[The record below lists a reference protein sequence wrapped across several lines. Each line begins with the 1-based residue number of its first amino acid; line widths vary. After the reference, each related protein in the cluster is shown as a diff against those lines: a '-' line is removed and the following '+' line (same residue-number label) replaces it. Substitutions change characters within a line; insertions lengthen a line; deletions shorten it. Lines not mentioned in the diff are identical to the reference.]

1 VQDLRYALRSLRAQ
15 PVFTLAAI
23 ATLAIGTGANA
34 AIFSLFYQVL
44 VRPLPYREPDRLVWV
59 WNTYGRA
66 AEERTAV
73 SIPDYLDRKDGAAAI
88 EDATLFTRRSFA
100 LTGGASPERLRALAV
115 TPSFFTTL
123 GRQPAHGRSFGQNE
137 AAPGADRF
145 AVLTDA
151 FWRSHFAADPRIAGR
166 EMELNGESWTVL
178 GVMPSDV
185 LLPVPDIAVIVPFA
199 FTPAQRSD
207 AERGNEFS
215 FMIARLRPGATIA
228 QLDQQIARIV
238 EETIVRVPA
247 RAGYIRNSGFSGRA
261 VSLHDR
267 LVGTSRQT
275 LYLLQLAV
283 VLVLL
288 IACVNVAN
296 LLLMRA
302 NRRGR
307 ELALRAALG
316 AGRARILRQLI
327 VEGLVLSIA
336 GAAGGAFVG
345 LVAMKLLAILGT
357 QQLPLAMTAT
367 LDWPV
372 LLTTGAIAIATGVIF
387 GLVPAAS
394 LLSGDLEASLRNE
407 SSRGTVGRRTGNVRS
422 LMVAVE
428 AAMAIA
434 LLVGAGLLIKSLVRV
449 LAVDPGFVT
458 GRVLTAQVALP
469 RPRYVDPGA
478 RRAFWQSLSTKLRE
492 IPEVEAAGLTSA
504 VPFSGTGSAGTYQ
517 LASRPPGPTEKP
529 PHAQLETVGGDYF
542 RALQIP
548 VLEGRV
554 FDERD
559 GPDQERVVV
568 VDRLLVL
575 RRFSDR
581 SPIGELLTFGG
592 QRTYRIVG
600 VVGTINAADLS
611 QPVPEERIYE
621 SSTQDAATA
630 MGIVLRTSSDS
641 SAVVRQVRQAVE
653 SIDPEQPIADVRTM
667 EDWIAR
673 SLQPRRAPA
682 RLVSLFGG
690 VSLLLAAIGIYGV
703 VAFAANQRARE
714 FGIRR
719 ALGADR
725 ASILALVF
733 AQGLRPTIFGVAAGL
748 AGSVAVASYYDSMLY
763 DVGARDPIVLAGAT
777 TLLLAVAAAACS
789 VPARIAT
796 RSDPMV
802 ALREE

>member
-1 VQDLRYALRSLRAQ
+1 MQDLRYALRSLRAQ
-15 PVFTLAAI
+15 PVFTLAVI
-23 ATLAIGTGANA
+23 ATLATGTGANA

-44 VRPLPYREPDRLVWV
+44 VRPLPYRQPDRLVWV
-59 WNTYGRA
+59 WNSYGRA
-66 AEERTAV
+66 GEERTAV
-73 SIPDYLDRKDGAAAI
+73 SIPDFLDRKTGAAAI
-88 EDATLFTRRSFA
+88 EDATLFTGRSLA
-100 LTGGASPERLRALAV
+100 LTGDAFPERLRALAV
-115 TPSFFTTL
+115 TPSFFATL
-123 GRQPAHGRSFGQNE
+123 GRQPALGRSFSERE

-151 FWRSHFAADPRIAGR
+151 FWRSHFGSDPRIAGR
-166 EMELNGESWTVL
+166 SMELNGEAWTVL
-178 GVMPSDV
+178 GVMPPDV
-185 LLPVPDIAVIVPFA
+185 LLPLRDIAVIVPFA

-215 FMIARLRPGATIA
+215 FMIARLRPGATIP

-247 RAGYIRNSGFSGRA
+247 RAAYMRNSGFGGRA

-275 LYLLQLAV
+275 IYLLQAAV

-296 LLLMRA
+296 LLLMRS

-307 ELALRAALG
+307 ELALRSALG
-316 AGRARILRQLI
+316 AGRGRIVRQLI
-327 VEGLVLSIA
+327 VEGLVVSIA
-336 GAAGGAFVG
+336 GAAAGAVLG
-345 LVAMKLLAILGT
+345 LLGMKLLAVTG
-357 QQLPLAMTAT
+357 QEQLPVVVSAT
-367 LDWPV
+367 LDFPV
-372 LLTTGAIAIATGVIF
+372 LLTTGGIAIATGLIF
-387 GLVPAAS
+387 GVVPALGLMRGDLAAS
-394 LLSGDLEASLRNE
+394 LRDE
-407 SSRGTVGRRTGNVRS
+407 SSRGTGGRRTGRVRS
-422 LMVAVE
+422 LLVAVE
-428 AAMAIA
+428 TAMALA

-449 LAVDPGFVT
+449 VAVDPGFVAN
-458 GRVLTAQVALP
+458 RVLTAQVALP
-469 RPRYVDPGA
+469 RPRYADPAA
-478 RRAFWQSLSTKLRE
+478 RRAFWQSLSAKLRE
-492 IPEVEAAGLTSA
+492 IPEVDAAGLTSV
-504 VPFSGTGSAGTYQ
+504 VPFSGTVSAGTYE
-517 LASRPPGPTEKP
+517 LAGRPLGPTEKP

-548 VLEGRV
+548 VLEGRG
-554 FDERD
+554 FDEQD
-559 GPDQERVVV
+559 GADRERVVI
-568 VDRLLVL
+568 VDRLLA
-575 RRFSDR
+575 RRQFPDR

-592 QRTYRIVG
+592 PRTYRIVG

-621 SSTQDAATA
+621 SVTQDAAAA
-630 MGIVLRTSSDS
+630 MGIVVRTSVDP
-641 SAVVRQVRQAVE
+641 SAVVRQLRQAVE
-653 SIDPEQPIADVRTM
+653 SIDPGQPIADVRTM
-667 EDWIAR
+667 DDWIDR

-682 RLVSLFGG
+682 RLVSVFGG

-703 VAFAANQRARE
+703 VAFAVNQRARE

-725 ASILALVF
+725 ASILALVL
-733 AQGLRPTIFGVAAGL
+733 AQGLRPTVAGAAAGL
-748 AGSVAVASYYDSMLY
+748 VASFAIARYFESMLY
-763 DVGARDPIVLAGAT
+763 GVGARDPIVLAGAAA
-777 TLLLAVAAAACS
+777 LLLAVAASACY

>member
-1 VQDLRYALRSLRAQ
+1 MQDLRYALRSLRRQ
-15 PVFTLAAI
+15 PVFTLAVV

-44 VRPLPYREPDRLVWV
+44 VRPLPYPEPDRLVWV

-66 AEERTAV
+66 GEERTAV
-73 SIPDYLDRKDGAAAI
+73 SIPDFLDRKAGAAAI
-88 EDATLFTRRSFA
+88 GDATLFTGRSLA
-100 LTGGASPERLRALAV
+100 LTGGSSPERLRALAV
-115 TPSFFTTL
+115 TPSFFSTI
-123 GRQPAHGRSFGQNE
+123 GRQPGLGRGFSDGE

-145 AVLTDA
+145 TVLTDA
-151 FWRSHFAADPRIAGR
+151 FWRSHFGADPRIAGR
-166 EMELNGESWTVL
+166 SMELNGESWTVL
-178 GVMPSDV
+178 GVMPPDV
-185 LLPVPDIAVIVPFA
+185 MLPLPEIAVIVPFA

-247 RAGYIRNSGFSGRA
+247 RAAYLRNSGFGGRA
-261 VSLHDR
+261 VSLHER
-267 LVGTSRQT
+267 LVGTTREA
-275 LYLLQLAV
+275 LYLLQAAV
-283 VLVLL
+283 VLLL
-288 IACVNVAN
+288 MIACVNVAN

-302 NRRGR
+302 NRRSR

-316 AGRARILRQLI
+316 AGRGHIVRQLI

-336 GAAGGAFVG
+336 GAAGGAAVG
-345 LVAMKLLAILGT
+345 LAAMKLLSVLGRE
-357 QQLPLAMTAT
+357 QLPVATTAT
-367 LDWPV
+367 LDLPV
-372 LLTTGAIAIATGVIF
+372 LLMTAGIAMATGVIF
-387 GLVPAAS
+387 GVVPAVG
-394 LLSGDLEASLRNE
+394 LLRGDLEATLRDE
-407 SSRGTVGRRTGNVRS
+407 SNRGTAGRRTGAVRS
-422 LMVAVE
+422 LLVAVE
-428 AAMAIA
+428 TAMALA
-434 LLVGAGLLIKSLVRV
+434 LIVGAGLLVRSLVRV

-458 GRVLTAQVALP
+458 NRVLTAQVALP
-469 RPRYVDPGA
+469 RPRYADPAA

-492 IPEVEAAGLTSA
+492 IPEVEAAGLTSS
-504 VPFSGTGSAGTYQ
+504 VPFSGTVSAGTYQ
-517 LASRPPGPTEKP
+517 LAGRSLGPTEKP

-559 GPDQERVVV
+559 GPDRERAVV
-568 VDRLLVL
+568 VDRLLAL
-575 RRFSDR
+575 RQFPDR
-581 SPIGELLTFGG
+581 SPVGELLTFGG

-621 SSTQDAATA
+621 SSTQDAADA
-630 MGIVLRTSSDS
+630 MGIVLRTSAEP

-653 SIDPEQPIADVRTM
+653 SIDREQPIADVRTM
-667 EDWIAR
+667 EEWIGR
-673 SLQPRRAPA
+673 SVQPRQAPA
-682 RLVSLFGG
+682 RLVSVFGG
-690 VSLLLAAIGIYGV
+690 VSVLLAAIGIYGV
-703 VAFAANQRARE
+703 VAFAVNQRTRE

-725 ASILALVF
+725 ASILALVL
-733 AQGLRPTIFGVAAGL
+733 AQGLRPTLIGVAAGL
-748 AGSVAVASYYDSMLY
+748 VASIAIARYFESMLY
-763 DVGARDPIVLAGAT
+763 GVGARDPIVLAGAT
-777 TLLLAVAAAACS
+777 TVLLAVAATAS
-789 VPARIAT
+789 YVPARIAM